1 MTQSNYYLYVMSD
14 SLWLIGHNFFPLLF
28 ISVEK
33 KQKTENKE
41 NKAL

>member
-1 MTQSNYYLYVMSD
+1 MSD
-14 SLWLIGHNFFPLLF
+14 SLWLIGRNFFPLLF

-33 KQKTENKE
+33 KQKKTENKE